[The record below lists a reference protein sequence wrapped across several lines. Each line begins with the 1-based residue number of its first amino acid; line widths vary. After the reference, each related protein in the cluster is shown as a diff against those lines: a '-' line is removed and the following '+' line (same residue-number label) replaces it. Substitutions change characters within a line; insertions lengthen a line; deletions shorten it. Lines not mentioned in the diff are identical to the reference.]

1 MEKSKVISIRIP
13 KALLA
18 RLDEIADEER
28 WYKRNTI
35 IVKVLWIFVNFTDK
49 KTRYDIIRWWLWDK
63 KDYKLSFTEVDS
75 KAKK

>member
-28 WYKRNTI
+28 WYKRNYI

-49 KTRYDIIRWWLWDK
+49 KTRYGIIRWWLGDK